1 MGLGLQQLNIKNL
14 QTYKVAQETGS
25 HAAASLKWDHYTCAH
40 NLPNADQFSK
50 FLHRQTQL
58 KTKGVINPLQLSVPK
73 IATP

>member
-25 HAAASLKWDHYTCAH
+25 HAAE
-40 NLPNADQFSK
+40 NQFSK
-50 FLHRQTQL
+50 FLHHQTQL